1 MEETRTSAGRVGL
14 FVLIGLALMIA
25 VVFTLTDWQALRR
38 GYTLDVAFDSASGL
52 SAGAPVHYAGVAVG
66 HVQNIRIVRDD
77 NGPAVRLRIWLPD
90 DIEVRADDQ
99 VFIGLLGLLG
109 EKYVAIEPGPGEG
122 ERLAAGATIDG
133 TEAISELE
141 IARRLNRILT
151 DAEGVVQEANNLITD
166 RVLIDQLRSVANRTE
181 QVTND
186 LEETQA
192 RADALMS
199 EWQRVGEQS
208 AQILDTLRQWGP
220 FVAAGAV
227 ILPLI
232 GLGLLLLP

>member
-1 MEETRTSAGRVGL
+1 MDETRTSAGRVGL
-14 FVLIGLALMIA
+14 FVLVGLALLIA
-25 VVFTLTDWQALRR
+25 VVFTLTDWQAVRR
-38 GYTLDVAFDSASGL
+38 GYTLHVAFDSASGL

-66 HVQNIRIVRDD
+66 HVRDIRIVRDEG
-77 NGPAVRLRIWLPD
+77 GPAVRLTLWLPQEID
-90 DIEVRADDQ
+90 VRADDQ

-109 EKYVAIEPGPGEG
+109 EKYVAIQPSAGEG
-122 ERLAAGATIDG
+122 ETLASGATIDG

-186 LEETQA
+186 LEETQQ

-208 AQILDTLRQWGP
+208 TRILDTLRQWGP
-220 FVAAGAV
+220 FAAAGAI